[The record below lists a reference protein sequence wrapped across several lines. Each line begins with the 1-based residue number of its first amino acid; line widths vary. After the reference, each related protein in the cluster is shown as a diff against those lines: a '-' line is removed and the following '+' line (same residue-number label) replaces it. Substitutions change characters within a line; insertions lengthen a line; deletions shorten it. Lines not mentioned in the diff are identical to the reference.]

1 MRFSIYS
8 NRLNRKAF
16 SLLEILVVLVVVGVL
31 IFLGFFAMKSVR
43 ESSNQAKC
51 LQNLKQLGVA
61 FLSYAA
67 DHDGFLPRGD
77 IPRSGG
83 GGGEHTHWPYVVDSY
98 LDVDFEQV
106 VKDRMA
112 FLKTPFSCP
121 AEEGTSVYNYAQNR
135 QLNERLYGDAARIKV
150 MDVVAPSR
158 WVMIS
163 DGYYDRTIFTDTRAK
178 MLSMTRITRRHDGS
192 PNFLY
197 ADGHAS
203 SYHGEIYGIAD
214 AEGRNDP
221 EIRALW
227 EYQYRP
233 Q

>member
-61 FLSYAA
+61 FLSYAV

-83 GGGEHTHWPYVVDSY
+83 GGGEFTHWTYVVDSY

-106 VKDRMA
+106 AKDRMA
-112 FLKTPFSCP
+112 FRKTPFSCP

-178 MLSMTRITRRHDGS
+178 MLSMTRITRRHDGA

-197 ADGHAS
+197 ADGHAAP
-203 SYHGEIYGIAD
+203 YHGEIYGIAD